1 MRKLGLLLIIGAFL
15 LAASP
20 SEETLGKFEGTLVDT
35 KCYTMM
41 PKMNAGND
49 HKVKD
54 MKSGKMMDMPNCASA
69 CATMGI
75 PAALLDKNGKMH
87 VLAAPASQLAKH
99 MAKEARIE
107 GKSSHGVLI
116 VDKLEVNDG
125 GTWNEVEI
133 MYMMK

>member
-1 MRKLGLLLIIGAFL
+1 
-15 LAASP
+15 
-20 SEETLGKFEGTLVDT
+20 
-35 KCYTMM
+35 M

-54 MKSGKMMDMPNCASA
+54 MKSGRMMDMPNCASA

-75 PAALLDKNGKMH
+75 PVALLDKSGKMH

-107 GKSSHGVLI
+107 GKSNNGVLV
-116 VDKLEVNDG
+116 VDKLEVKDG
-125 GTWNEVEI
+125 GS
-133 MYMMK
+133 